1 MSEIVVP
8 SFLVIRSANIGDL
21 VCTTPLIHALR
32 ERYPKSRLCALVNSY
47 NRAVLDNNPGIDT
60 VYAYMKAKHREPG
73 QGVLGVYWKRM
84 RLMHEL
90 RRQRFDY
97 AIIGGA
103 HFLPHALRLARTV
116 KPRHIIGFT
125 EPGQRGVK
133 HIDMGVPYTLPHPM
147 HETQDI
153 FRVLAPL
160 GITSE
165 PPPMR
170 MYPDPVEVEA
180 ARHRLT
186 RQRVPVGK
194 MLIGVQISS
203 RKPVNRWSVEN
214 FIKLIRQLHAT
225 YGAAF
230 LLLWSPGRSDNPR
243 HPGDDDDAAAIAAA
257 LAGLPVIANP
267 QGPLPELI
275 ADLSLCDVVI
285 TCDGGALH
293 IAAALGKPTLC
304 FFGSTDA
311 ARWRPWGVPH
321 ILLQPPSRKATDIS
335 TNEAFLGFQSLLAA
349 CGQSLDRVR
358 PGVTTQSV
366 P

>member
-1 MSEIVVP
+1 VSEDPVP
-8 SFLVIRSANIGDL
+8 SFLVVRSANIGDL

-32 ERYPKSRLCALVNSY
+32 EHYPKARVCVLVNSY
-47 NRAVLDNNPGIDT
+47 NRAVLDNNPDIDT

-73 QGVLGVYWKRM
+73 QSVLGVYWNRL

-90 RRQRFDY
+90 CRQQFDY

-103 HFLPHALRLARTV
+103 HFLPQALRLARTV
-116 KPRHIIGFT
+116 KPKHIIGFT
-125 EPGQRGVK
+125 EPGQRGVEY
-133 HIDMGVPYTLPHPM
+133 IDMGVSYTLPHPM

-160 GITSE
+160 GITGE

-170 MYPDPVEVEA
+170 VYPDPVEVDA
-180 ARHRLT
+180 AQHRLA
-186 RQRVPVGK
+186 RQRAPAGQ

-203 RKPVNRWSVEN
+203 RKPVNRWPVEN
-214 FIKLIRQLHAT
+214 FVKLIRRLHAT
-225 YGAAF
+225 YNAAF

-243 HPGDDDDAAAIAAA
+243 HPGDDDAAAAINAA
-257 LAGLPVIANP
+257 LTGLPVIADP
-267 QGPLPELI
+267 QGPIPQLI
-275 ADLSLCDVVI
+275 ADLSLCDAVI
-285 TCDGGALH
+285 TSDGGALH

-321 ILLQPPSRKATDIS
+321 ILLQLASRQAVDIS
-335 TNEAFLGFQSLLAA
+335 VDEAFHGFESLLVA
-349 CGQSLDRVR
+349 CGHTFDRMH
-358 PGVTTQSV
+358 PGGTTQSI